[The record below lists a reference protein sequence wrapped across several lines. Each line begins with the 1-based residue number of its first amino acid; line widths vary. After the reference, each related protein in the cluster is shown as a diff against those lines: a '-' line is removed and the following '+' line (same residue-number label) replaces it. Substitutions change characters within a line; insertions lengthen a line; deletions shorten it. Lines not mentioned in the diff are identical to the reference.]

1 MSENPAANAQV
12 RRCLCFPSTS
22 IHVLLFT
29 LLMLFHPQAGENDKM
44 NEWVRLTST
53 DGYEFLVKRKV
64 AACSGTLRNSLS
76 AESQSLF
83 HLRNKHDLQK

>member
-12 RRCLCFPSTS
+12 RRCLSFPRTPL
-22 IHVLLFT
+22 HVLLFT
-29 LLMLFHPQAGENDKM
+29 LFMLFHHQAGDNDKM

-76 AESQSLF
+76 AESQSLS
-83 HLRNKHDLQK
+83 HLRNMHD